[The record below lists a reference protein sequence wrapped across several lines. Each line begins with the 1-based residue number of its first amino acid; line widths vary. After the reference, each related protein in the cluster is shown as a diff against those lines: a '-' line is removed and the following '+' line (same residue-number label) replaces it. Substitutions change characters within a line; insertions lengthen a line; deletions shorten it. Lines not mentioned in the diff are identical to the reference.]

1 MTLCNRQLIAFWEI
15 RNSPAT
21 GFAESGESTA
31 SSVGVLATVDSTSP
45 GETTGGNLALV
56 WQGVA
61 IPEPAGSAAR
71 PVAFGIGDGLAPS
84 DPLVS

>member
-31 SSVGVLATVDSTSP
+31 SSVGVL
-45 GETTGGNLALV
+45 GNLALV